1 MRPALFPRAVMLRPD
16 RRIPGA
22 AHGAGPRMGPPV
34 KPVGDGRWLGGAG
47 SGEAGV
53 SGACISAK
61 RKAPF
66 PAALPA
72 AAAGAF

>member
-34 KPVGDGRWLGGAG
+34 KPEGDGRRVEGAG
-47 SGEAGV
+47 PGHAGV
-53 SGACISAK
+53 SRACISAK

-66 PAALPA
+66 PSALPA